1 MEERIDIWSESG
13 QPTGKDCP
21 KHEAHQ
27 KGWFH
32 PTVHVWFYTSDHK
45 ILMQQRGTNK
55 ETFPSL
61 WDVSVAGHVHAGE
74 SIEDAVLR
82 EVEEE
87 IGLAIS
93 KTDFTLL
100 DVRKNIN
107 IHPNGIKDCEFQHV
121 FLIELKTSIDDLV
134 IQEEE
139 VDDIHLFSI
148 EDLNLCI
155 SKTHP
160 DFTIVPSDMEYYRF
174 IIEKMENTINAKSKS

>member
-1 MEERIDIWSESG
+1 MEEYIDIWDEFG
-13 QPTGKDCP
+13 QPTGKNCP

-32 PTVHVWFYTSDHK
+32 PTVHVWFYTSDGN
-45 ILMQQRGTNK
+45 ILMQQRGSNK

-74 SIEDAVLR
+74 TIEDAVLR

-87 IGLAIS
+87 IGLTIT

-121 FLIELKTSIDDLV
+121 FLIELKSPVEDLV

-139 VDDIHLFSI
+139 VDDIRLFNI
-148 EDLNLCI
+148 EELQLCI
-155 SKTHP
+155 EKVHP
-160 DFTIVPSDMEYYRF
+160 NFTIVPSDMNYYRF
-174 IIEKMENTINAKSKS
+174 IIQQVLNVTCKKS